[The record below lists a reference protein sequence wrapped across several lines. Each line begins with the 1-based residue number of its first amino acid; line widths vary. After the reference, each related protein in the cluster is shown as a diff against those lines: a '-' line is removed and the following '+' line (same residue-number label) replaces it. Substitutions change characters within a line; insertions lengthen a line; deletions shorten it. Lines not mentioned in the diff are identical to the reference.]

1 MQLSL
6 DLIKAFQELH
16 LKAFGEQI
24 TPEAAELELLSIAE
38 LLRIVQPLKN
48 KENENEK

>member
-6 DLIKAFQELH
+6 DLITEFQKLH
-16 LKAFGEQI
+16 LKTFGEQI
-24 TPEAAELELLSIAE
+24 MPEAAELELLSLAE